1 MINIKRV
8 ALEVK
13 TVGLYDGVL
22 QDVQKIAK
30 KRRLTEKEI
39 EHIIID
45 NPQIMD
51 LYKQVNVEY
60 NISNIHIK
68 DIPLDKVKEENLDK
82 AKKIN
87 DNLTVLKDI
96 EKYTIGFEQ
105 SSVLVMV
112 MSIEFFVIF
121 SVQYFIVLLDMKEW
135 QWEIYGL
142 FAMSIIVAWLYSR
155 KQEKIFK
162 EKGSHF
168 EGLYEETLGLID
180 ELETSG
186 CLKKQDLLI
195 AECDEHI

>member
-186 CLKKQDLLI
+186 CFKKQDLLI